1 MALFEACGIHKR
13 FGHQVVL
20 EHIDLRFESGRL
32 SGNMGPNGSGKTTCF
47 NVLTGWFKPDRGRV
61 VFDGEDIT
69 RLSPNAIARKGI
81 SRSFQIMSLFDEY
94 SPSENVLIALPE
106 VRERGFNMIDRLAA
120 DGEVVALLGPNGSGK
135 TTLFELIT
143 GSNMPSAGSVMV
155 MGRNIHDVKY
165 GERDRLAI
173 HYHQSYQVRHFR
185 RTRPSFLMQP
195 AGHDYPMVHL
205 FDEPQFN
212 TQDGYIGFMLD
223 FFRGLR
229 SEGRL
234 VFVCLHPNEPYH
246 LELMEEV
253 CERFVFVLAGRVREY
268 PDFRSMLQTP
278 DVRAY
283 LGRLAQ
289 T

>member
-1 MALFEACGIHKR
+1 MTVPIL
-13 FGHQVVL
+13 
-20 EHIDLRFESGRL
+20 
-32 SGNMGPNGSGKTTCF
+32 
-47 NVLTGWFKPDRGRV
+47 
-61 VFDGEDIT
+61 
-69 RLSPNAIARKGI
+69 
-81 SRSFQIMSLFDEY
+81 
-94 SPSENVLIALPE
+94 E
-106 VRERGFNMIDRLAA
+106 VRGLVKRYARGLIHRKETFRLEA
-120 DGEVVALLGPNGSGK
+120 DLTMRDSAIVGVMGPNGSGK
-135 TTLFELIT
+135 TTLFELMT

-185 RTRPSFLMQP
+185 RTRPSFLMRP

-223 FFRGLR
+223 FFRKLR

-234 VFVCLHPNEPYH
+234 VFVCLHPNERHH

-253 CERFVFVLAGRVREY
+253 CERFVFVLAGRVREF
-268 PDFRSMLQTP
+268 PDFRSMLVEP

-283 LGRLAQ
+283 LGRLAPPIQ
-289 T
+289 APWSLGP